1 MTDKK
6 TTSGHDIM
14 ITASAKAVKAEPQE
28 ENGSDEK
35 RGERKRTVR
44 KRQITEQCLVLSQLR
59 PSRHYLNRSAY
70 SSLSS

>member
-6 TTSGHDIM
+6 TTSGHGIM
-14 ITASAKAVKAEPQE
+14 ITASAKAVKAELQE

-35 RGERKRTVR
+35 RERKRIVR

-59 PSRHYLNRSAY
+59 PSRHYLNRSTY
-70 SSLSS
+70 SSLSF